1 MENNLIDVCGSG
13 DHEEVVFGHGKGFL
27 NTSTLFKSDKVL
39 FSNNHRRKPELES
52 AMPLW
57 NLVLTSYPGS
67 GKTVLARRL
76 VSENTDFVRLSVD
89 DLRDMFFGPVEP
101 PKDEEFVY
109 NCLAS
114 LRDLVLRSGRSV
126 VIDSTAPRN
135 TTREFLLKT
144 RVEGVIRLVVVM
156 VVDKNELEGRNRE
169 RGMLGAVEAWDKRWE
184 NPPSRMPLMKFRNNS
199 LTDFETSYYVL
210 TDLLKSQVHPYRRR
224 FLANIYPKTELEL

>member
-1 MENNLIDVCGSG
+1 
-13 DHEEVVFGHGKGFL
+13 
-27 NTSTLFKSDKVL
+27 
-39 FSNNHRRKPELES
+39 
-52 AMPLW
+52 MPLW
-57 NLVLTSYPGS
+57 NLVLSGYPGS

-76 VSENTDFVRLSVD
+76 VAENPNFVRLSVD
-89 DLRDMFFGPVEP
+89 DLRDMLFGPVEP

-114 LRDLVLRSGRSV
+114 LRDLVLSRGHSV

-144 RVEGVIRLVVVM
+144 KVEGVTRLVVVI

-184 NPPSRMPLMKFRNNS
+184 DPPGRMPMMKFRNNS
-199 LTDFETSYYVL
+199 LADFEMSYYVL
-210 TDLLKSQVHPYRRR
+210 TDLLKSKVHPYRRR
-224 FLANIYPKTELEL
+224 FFANIYPKIELEL